1 MYTQK
6 FVNLAWVLT
15 FLLFFA
21 TLMASYAFLPEKF
34 GLSAEAWGTSVDREV
49 FFYVTLAVFVV
60 VNLAA
65 LILRRMLEALPLTSA
80 VYARNEL
87 FKTQLIT
94 WLGGLMSAVNVC
106 LVTLI
111 GYVSL
116 FNNQEDFSMDGFS
129 FLLYL
134 GPILLGVCAVWFISI
149 FSSRRRYEVNQ

>member
-21 TLMASYAFLPEKF
+21 VLMLTYAFLPEKF
-34 GLSAEAWGTSVDREV
+34 SLSAEAWGTSIDRAV

-60 VNLAA
+60 INLTA
-65 LILRRMLEALPLTSA
+65 LILRRMLEALPLTSV

-87 FKTQLIT
+87 FKSQLVT
-94 WLGGLMSAVNVC
+94 WLGGLMSAVNIC
-106 LVTLI
+106 LTTLI

-116 FNNQEDFSMDGFS
+116 SNNQEDFSIDSFS
-129 FLLYL
+129 FLIYL
-134 GPILLGVCAVWFISI
+134 GPVLLGACVIWLFYIL
-149 FSSRRRYEVNQ
+149 SSRRRYELNR